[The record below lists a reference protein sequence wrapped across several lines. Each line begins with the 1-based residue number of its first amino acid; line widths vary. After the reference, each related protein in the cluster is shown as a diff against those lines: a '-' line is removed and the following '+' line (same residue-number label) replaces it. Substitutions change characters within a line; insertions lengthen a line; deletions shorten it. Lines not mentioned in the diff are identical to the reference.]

1 MHRAVFLIGALS
13 LLFAAGCAD
22 ESPTSAGSG
31 EPAPKLT
38 VSAAAAG
45 APSARATSARRAKH
59 ELRFDQTLSPGEL
72 EIDWLDVGDSRCA
85 EGVTCVWEGQVTIA
99 IGVRQGSG
107 DLGRFELTLH
117 PGDEDQA
124 RVAAGDYLIRL
135 LGVEPYPRADVETRR
150 SEYVAILTVARAAD
164 EERLAVSEARAGGY
178 RQRRA
183 RPMTRG
189 EDDRTFVPAFADRE
203 WKLETLGEDAPIPDT
218 EITIRFDGDGQ
229 AQGSAGCN
237 SYFGGYEA
245 EAGGALSIGALGVT
259 EMFCGSPE
267 GVMAQET
274 RFLGSLAGIVRA
286 AVEQD
291 RLTLFSAGGQAAIRF
306 IAADDAPSVEV
317 TDLIDRQWN
326 LQSFETVGEDRV
338 SLQPVLA
345 GSETTIQFIAA
356 GRVEGSGGCN
366 SYFGG
371 YETGEDGA
379 LRIRELGYTEM
390 ACLSPEGIMAQET
403 RFFSGLSRVGS
414 FQIGE
419 SSLKLVS
426 SDGQEVFHFAAD

>member
-1 MHRAVFLIGALS
+1 
-13 LLFAAGCAD
+13 
-22 ESPTSAGSG
+22 
-31 EPAPKLT
+31 
-38 VSAAAAG
+38 
-45 APSARATSARRAKH
+45 
-59 ELRFDQTLSPGEL
+59 
-72 EIDWLDVGDSRCA
+72 
-85 EGVTCVWEGQVTIA
+85 
-99 IGVRQGSG
+99 
-107 DLGRFELTLH
+107 
-117 PGDEDQA
+117 
-124 RVAAGDYLIRL
+124 
-135 LGVEPYPRADVETRR
+135 
-150 SEYVAILTVARAAD
+150 
-164 EERLAVSEARAGGY
+164 
-178 RQRRA
+178 
-183 RPMTRG
+183 
-189 EDDRTFVPAFADRE
+189 
-203 WKLETLGEDAPIPDT
+203 
-218 EITIRFDGDGQ
+218 
-229 AQGSAGCN
+229 
-237 SYFGGYEA
+237 
-245 EAGGALSIGALGVT
+245 
-259 EMFCGSPE
+259 MFCGSPE